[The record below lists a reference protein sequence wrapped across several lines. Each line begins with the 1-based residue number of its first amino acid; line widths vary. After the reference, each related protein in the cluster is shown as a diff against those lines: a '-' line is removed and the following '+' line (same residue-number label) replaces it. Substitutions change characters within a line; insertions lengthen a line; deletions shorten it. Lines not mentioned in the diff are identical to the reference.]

1 MKMKDFKTYLF
12 AFIAYVCGFTT
23 VVAQEKIKVY
33 QKPNRQYAS
42 KTFTG
47 SQSFYYFNSKFP
59 NRSVAPFN
67 LETRYIK
74 QNQAEAKYAYIK
86 H

>member
-12 AFIAYVCGFTT
+12 TFLHMLWFTT
-23 VVAQEKIKVY
+23 VVAQEKIKVC
-33 QKPNRQYAS
+33 QS
-42 KTFTG
+42 KWSNMLAKLWLDDRAFTI
-47 SQSFYYFNSKFP
+47 SNSKFP